1 MRILLLL
8 FIVFTNLDGAFGQSY
23 LGWITKQVNF
33 RQGPGPNYG
42 VISSLQPGT
51 QIFIASLVTEN
62 DFYNIIHIETDKEG
76 FVHKSFVR
84 VGEVVELNEESLFTP
99 TGKSSSIN
107 PAIEVYNNT
116 SLTLSLKM
124 NNETFTFTPHE
135 TRKVIVQP
143 GSCNY
148 RASAPGVIPYI
159 GADYLSGNTDYS
171 WQFYIVTSRD

>member
-1 MRILLLL
+1 MRIFFFLLL
-8 FIVFTNLDGAFGQSY
+8 VFTNLTASLGQSY
-23 LGWITKQVNF
+23 LGWITKEVNF

-51 QIFIASLVTEN
+51 QIFIVSLDSKN
-62 DFYNIIHIETDKEG
+62 DFYNIIDIETDKEG
-76 FVHKSFVR
+76 FVNKSFVR
-84 VGEVVELNEESLFTP
+84 VGEAVKLNDPGLFTP

-107 PAIEVYNNT
+107 PAIEIYNNT
-116 SLTLSLKM
+116 STTLTLKM
-124 NNETFTFTPHE
+124 NSESFTFQPNE
-135 TRKVIVQP
+135 TRKIIVQP

-159 GADYLSGNTDYS
+159 GTDYLSGNTDYS